1 MMTDKSL
8 DMDMTPSRELLRLQA
23 ENERLKRIAADAR
36 EKLDAAMDGTGLCV
50 WQLDIITGKLI
61 IFNRRWGSMLGFQPK
76 ELEANFEVWKAHLHP
91 EDREE
96 VLNNFYD
103 HLQGR
108 NHFYEVQ
115 HRMLSKTGKVTWV
128 QDRGR
133 VVEWDEQGVPLRVMG
148 THIDITQEKEYEQAL
163 SQLAHKDPLTG
174 LLNRTGLIER
184 FAQLQQAGEFTLC
197 FIDLDDFKQ
206 VNDTLGHRA
215 GDRLL
220 IQFTERLQQ
229 QCPPEV
235 VMARLGGD
243 EFVLLLPWPLHDA
256 RTRPLTAACIHC
268 LDQPFELDNGDAYVG
283 MSMGVE
289 GVQAQDCFGDVM
301 AQADAAMYQ
310 VKRSGKRGV
319 SYHEPPSPA
328 QLGMAQPLESPV
340 SSI

>member
-1 MMTDKSL
+1 
-8 DMDMTPSRELLRLQA
+8 MDMTPSPELLRLQA

-133 VVEWDEQGVPLRVMG
+133 VVGAV
-148 THIDITQEKEYEQAL
+148 Y
-163 SQLAHKDPLTG
+163 
-174 LLNRTGLIER
+174 
-184 FAQLQQAGEFTLC
+184 
-197 FIDLDDFKQ
+197 
-206 VNDTLGHRA
+206 RA
-215 GDRLL
+215 
-220 IQFTERLQQ
+220 
-229 QCPPEV
+229 P
-235 VMARLGGD
+235 A
-243 EFVLLLPWPLHDA
+243 
-256 RTRPLTAACIHC
+256 
-268 LDQPFELDNGDAYVG
+268 
-283 MSMGVE
+283 
-289 GVQAQDCFGDVM
+289 
-301 AQADAAMYQ
+301 
-310 VKRSGKRGV
+310 SG
-319 SYHEPPSPA
+319 
-328 QLGMAQPLESPV
+328 
-340 SSI
+340 I

>member
-1 MMTDKSL
+1 MGI
-8 DMDMTPSRELLRLQA
+8 TPSRELLKLQA

-50 WQLDIITGKLI
+50 WQLDIASGKLI

-76 ELEANFEVWKAHLHP
+76 ELEASFESWKAHLHP

-133 VVEWDEQGVPLRVMG
+133 VVEWNDQGEPLRVMG
-148 THIDITQEKEYEQAL
+148 THIDMTQEKEYELAL
-163 SQLAHKDPLTG
+163 SRLAHKDPLTG
-174 LLNRTGLIER
+174 LLNRAALMNAFT
-184 FAQLQQAGEFTLC
+184 QLQQAGELTLC

-220 IQFTERLQQ
+220 VQFTERLQQ
-229 QCPPEV
+229 ECPIEV

-243 EFVLLLPWPLHDA
+243 EFVLLLPWPRADV
-256 RTRPLTAACIHC
+256 RTRPLLDACISC
-268 LDQPFELDNGDAYVG
+268 LNQPFELEIGEAYVG

-289 GVQAQDCFGDVM
+289 AVLVGHDFANVM
-301 AQADAAMYQ
+301 ARADAAMYQ
-310 VKRSGKRGV
+310 VKHAGKGGLAFSEQPV
-319 SYHEPPSPA
+319 IEQLVIEASLHPPS
-328 QLGMAQPLESPV
+328 
-340 SSI
+340 